1 MQEAVGLNTT
11 STIYNIDSESLMKIS
26 GSPTSKAILT
36 WDVFDLNMNMNEIY
50 NPCWILKFR
59 EKEKWSI
66 GEDEE

>member
-50 NPCWILKFR
+50 NPFWILKFR
-59 EKEKWSI
+59 EKEKWSL
-66 GEDEE
+66 GEEEE